1 MFTDFRLVTGEISTK
16 LSLNKKDPHIL
27 RVLFYVIRKP
37 AHKHN
42 AFEQAGN
49 YWFSSAESDV
59 RNSGCFMSRKF

>member
-1 MFTDFRLVTGEISTK
+1 MFTDFRLVTGGISTK
-16 LSLNKKDPHIL
+16 LSLNKKDSQNV

-49 YWFSSAESDV
+49 YWISSAESDV
-59 RNSGCFMSRKF
+59 RNSGCFISRKF

>member
-1 MFTDFRLVTGEISTK
+1 MFTDFRLVTGGISTK
-16 LSLNKKDPHIL
+16 LRLNKKDSHIL

-59 RNSGCFMSRKF
+59 RNSCCFISRKF